1 MRQSRSKAC
10 SKWRDRHPPVS
21 GLDWLIARPVAHRGL
36 HDAGAGVIENTPS
49 AFAAAVAAN
58 YAIECDLQI
67 SADGEAMVHHDDAL
81 GRLTDGSG
89 RLDQMT
95 GAELKRVAFKATTDR
110 MISVGE
116 LCDLVAGRVT
126 LVIELKS
133 GHAGDQRLASRAAAV
148 LTGYAGPAAVMS
160 FDPAQ
165 IVALRSSA
173 PHLTRGL
180 VAQRRSGHFER
191 EQVFARSKRA
201 LAHGRDALRAHP
213 QFIAYSIKDLPA
225 ALPLTARQLGGMPL
239 LTWTVRSAQE
249 RQRAARW
256 ADQMIFEGFRP

>member
-1 MRQSRSKAC
+1 M
-10 SKWRDRHPPVS
+10 S

-36 HDAGAGVIENTPS
+36 HDAAAGVIENTPT
-49 AFAAAVAAN
+49 AFAAAAGAT

-95 GAELKRVAFKATTDR
+95 SAELKRVAFKATTDR
-110 MISVGE
+110 MISLGD

-133 GHAGDQRLASRAAAV
+133 GRAGDQRLALRAAQV
-148 LTGYAGPAAVMS
+148 LSAYAGPAAVMS
-160 FDPAQ
+160 FDLAQ
-165 IVALRSSA
+165 ILPLRTSA
-173 PHLTRGL
+173 PRLTRGI
-180 VAQRRSGHFER
+180 VAEHGSGQRGA
-191 EQVFARSKRA
+191 EQIFARTRRA
-201 LAHGRDALRAHP
+201 LARGRDVLMARP
-213 QFIAYSIKDLPA
+213 QFIAYSLKDLPA
-225 ALPLTARQLGGMPL
+225 ALPLAARRLGGLPL
-239 LTWTVRSAQE
+239 LTWTVRSDDD

>member
-1 MRQSRSKAC
+1 
-10 SKWRDRHPPVS
+10 VS
-21 GLDWLIARPVAHRGL
+21 GLDWLTARPVAHRGL

-49 AFAAAVAAN
+49 AFAAAAAAN

-67 SADGEAMVHHDDAL
+67 SADGEAMVHHDGAL

-89 RLDQMT
+89 RLDELT
-95 GAELKRVAFKATTDR
+95 SAELRRVAFKATTDR
-110 MISVGE
+110 MISAGE

-133 GHAGDQRLASRAAAV
+133 DRAGDWRLAARAAAV
-148 LTGYAGPAAVMS
+148 LSGYAGPVAVMS

-165 IVALRSSA
+165 IAPLRTSA
-173 PHLTRGL
+173 PLLTRGI
-180 VAQRRSGHFER
+180 VAEGASGHLDR
-191 EQVFARSKRA
+191 EPALARGKRA
-201 LAHGRDALRAHP
+201 FAYGRDVLRAHP
-213 QFIAYSIKDLPA
+213 QFIAYSVKDLPA
-225 ALPLTARQLGGMPL
+225 PLPLAARHLYAMPL
-239 LTWTVRSAQE
+239 LTWTVRSMEE

>member
-1 MRQSRSKAC
+1 M
-10 SKWRDRHPPVS
+10 P

-36 HDAGAGVIENTPS
+36 HDAAAGTIENTSS
-49 AFAAAVAAN
+49 AFAAAAAAN

-95 GAELKRVAFKATTDR
+95 SAELRRVAFKATADR

-133 GHAGDQRLASRAAAV
+133 GRAADRRLADRAATILSA
-148 LTGYAGPAAVMS
+148 YAGPAAVMS
-160 FDPAQ
+160 FDPEQIAPLRTSAPRLPRG
-165 IVALRSSA
+165 IVAE
-173 PHLTRGL
+173 GW
-180 VAQRRSGHFER
+180 SGHLDPGR
-191 EQVFARSKRA
+191 IFAR
-201 LAHGRDALRAHP
+201 GRQAWAYAQEALRTQP
-213 QFIAYSIKDLPA
+213 QFIAYSVKDLPA
-225 ALPLTARQLGGMPL
+225 ALPLATRHLFGMPL
-239 LTWTVRSAQE
+239 LTWTVRSITD